1 MSCDICDNDSAG
13 DDLANLSD
21 NPFNTGEGL
30 VIIIHIINIIIN
42 M

>member
-21 NPFNTGEGL
+21 NLFDTEDD
-30 VIIIHIINIIIN
+30 IKQK
-42 M
+42 